1 MLCVHFP
8 NTERAVLESVLRA
21 TADRKLRDRLQVVLM
36 AARGLRP
43 AEIVQTLQVS
53 TRTVPR
59 RLNPYLERGL
69 DGLRP
74 GKAKGATPK
83 VPASLAD
90 EVMGWVTGGPASCGL
105 DRANWTYAEL
115 ADSPP
120 QEAQHRG

>member
-8 NTERAVLESVLRA
+8 NTERAVLESYSGDRRPQAPRPTPGRA
-21 TADRKLRDRLQVVLM
+21 DGGRG
-36 AARGLRP
+36 GLRP

-74 GKAKGATPK
+74 GKAKGAHAEGAG
-83 VPASLAD
+83 VP
-90 EVMGWVTGGPASCGL
+90 G
-105 DRANWTYAEL
+105 
-115 ADSPP
+115 
-120 QEAQHRG
+120 